1 MLHAPTLHL
10 ALPASIRW
18 ARGSLVVTCLMR
30 LCCLIPIPVRSVAAG
45 PGTRRSF
52 SRPEHRFALSL
63 TTGVGGELF
72 TCHVVRVKDGKVLDA
87 SPLTRDQFVW
97 QAQGV
102 IPSLANPQGRD
113 LFADHGIEPRQA
125 VTDSSGRRYGT
136 FCPVLDDLWKL
147 RFWEYPFKPMEGA
160 AQHPGQ
166 GWAERA
172 GKPFGTATAPAEQ
185 LRVPLR
191 GRHLSW
197 RGHVPAVEGHV
208 RPGLGGQ
215 LPEGLLNHGFHGNLT
230 GPALRTAYP
239 W

>member
-1 MLHAPTLHL
+1 
-10 ALPASIRW
+10 
-18 ARGSLVVTCLMR
+18 MR
-30 LCCLIPIPVRSVAAG
+30 LCCLIPILIGQLLLAQVPAD
-45 PGTRRSF
+45 PF

-63 TTGVGGELF
+63 TTGVGSELF
-72 TCHVVRVKDGKVLDA
+72 TCHLVRVKDGKVLDA

-113 LFADHGIEPRQA
+113 LFADHGVEPCKA

-172 GKPFGTATAPAEQ
+172 GSPSERQLLLLSNYGFRYVGDICHGEDMFRLLKDMCDPAWVDNY
-185 LRVPLR
+185 RK
-191 GRHLSW
+191 G
-197 RGHVPAVEGHV
+197 
-208 RPGLGGQ
+208 
-215 LPEGLLNHGFHGNLT
+215 
-230 GPALRTAYP
+230 Y
-239 W
+239 